1 MSTPNQELS
10 VTDLAVLKNI
20 IDLACERGAFRG
32 PELKTVGETYE
43 KLTTFL
49 AWVVAQAES
58 QSQSQGENNA

>member
-1 MSTPNQELS
+1 MSEPTQELS

-32 PELKTVGETYE
+32 PELKTVGEVYD

-58 QSQSQGENNA
+58 QSQSQGEPNA

>member
-1 MSTPNQELS
+1 MSENKQELS

-32 PELKTVGETYE
+32 PELKTVGETYD
-43 KLTTFL
+43 KLTAFL
-49 AWVVAQAES
+49 AWVVAQAET